1 MEITL
6 QSSFASYGL
15 RPSGNIR
22 KPLPPPKKKKISP
35 HCRLIE
41 LLTVNVWAQVV
52 SYLTQNKLYLGLFR

>member
-22 KPLPPPKKKKISP
+22 KPPPPPPKKKISP

-52 SYLTQNKLYLGLFR
+52 SYLTQNKLYLGLFW

>member
-22 KPLPPPKKKKISP
+22 KPLPPPPKKKISP

-52 SYLTQNKLYLGLFR
+52 SYLTQNKLYLGLFW

>member
-1 MEITL
+1 MDWDRVET
-6 QSSFASYGL
+6 FV
-15 RPSGNIR
+15 N
-22 KPLPPPKKKKISP
+22 LPPQKKKKISP